1 MALWKESI
9 QKEPFFTKTESRE
22 ADLLPVEPMRR
33 PKEHSNN
40 KSNNKESVIA
50 AGLTIEGK
58 IGGEGDMRI
67 GGRFKGDVE
76 VQGEVVIESG
86 ACFSGE
92 IRAGSVTI
100 EGEVE
105 GNINTEG
112 QVKLLESGQLL
123 GDLKAATLTVA
134 AGSRM
139 RGKVEFG
146 WDERDTKKA
155 EIKKGAERKVAE
167 KGGNGVTL

>member
-9 QKEPFFTKTESRE
+9 QKEPFFTKTESCE
-22 ADLLPVEPMRR
+22 ADFLPAEPIRG
-33 PKEHSNN
+33 PKEHSKN
-40 KSNNKESVIA
+40 NNKESVIA

-58 IGGEGDMRI
+58 IGGEGDVRI
-67 GGRFKGDVE
+67 GGRFEGDVQ

-155 EIKKGAERKVAE
+155 EIKKGAERKAAE